1 MKFTLKPL
9 EKKRLDLLIEPIRT
23 GEWDQQLKWK
33 YYDNFKLN
41 PQEYPE
47 LQKNTCF
54 NLNYD
59 NNSCNFIHSQSLTLK
74 AEIKGI

>member
-23 GEWDQQLKWK
+23 GEWEQQLKWK

-47 LQKNTCF
+47 L
-54 NLNYD
+54 
-59 NNSCNFIHSQSLTLK
+59 
-74 AEIKGI
+74 